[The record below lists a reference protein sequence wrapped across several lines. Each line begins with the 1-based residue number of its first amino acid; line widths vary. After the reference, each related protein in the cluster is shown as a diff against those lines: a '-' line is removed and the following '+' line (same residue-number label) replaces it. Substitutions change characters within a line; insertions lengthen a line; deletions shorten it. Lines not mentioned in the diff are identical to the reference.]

1 MDNCSHNGTKLYNA
15 VKTFADNWVKNGLVE
30 KGFTDYI
37 SNPKLVSFPWS
48 MIDKITPRPSEQVKA
63 MLEADGFEGADIIC
77 TSKNT
82 YISSFVNAEQTQYL
96 VIEDLFPNSRP
107 SLEKVGVIF
116 TDRET
121 VDKVEK
127 MKVYLSKSTS
137 YNFGHLWLPI
147 ELYFHIRRDER

>member
-1 MDNCSHNGTKLYNA
+1 MKPMVLKVLTLY
-15 VKTFADNWVKNGLVE
+15 
-30 KGFTDYI
+30 
-37 SNPKLVSFPWS
+37 
-48 MIDKITPRPSEQVKA
+48 
-63 MLEADGFEGADIIC
+63 

-127 MKVYLSKSTS
+127 MKVCTCLNPLHTILAIYGCLLSYTS
-137 YNFGHLWLPI
+137 ISEEMKDKHLKGFI
-147 ELYFHIRRDER
+147 QKQDTRNACR